1 MFKLKFVL
9 ISIVGL
15 GGSSAMAETSPG
27 MQYQLQLRTL
37 DLRAKQQYS
46 NSIKLQPPRVF
57 VPGAPEDLPKG
68 AAFTGPY
75 VTMAR
80 RVAQRHNV
88 PEALFLR
95 LIHQESRWNPNA
107 VSPKGAI
114 GLAQLMPQTA
124 RSLGVDPKDPS
135 QNLDGGARYL
145 STQYKRFRSWSLALA
160 AYNAGPE
167 AVAKYGGIPPYK
179 ETQNYVRI
187 IMQR

>member
-1 MFKLKFVL
+1 M
-9 ISIVGL
+9 IRAIVICAVCMY
-15 GGSSAMAETSPG
+15 GGVVFGETPG

-46 NSIKLQPPRVF
+46 NSVKLKPPSIYI
-57 VPGAPEDLPKG
+57 PGAPEDLPDG
-68 AAFTGPY
+68 AAYSGPY
-75 VTMAR
+75 VSMAR
-80 RVAQRHNV
+80 RMAQRHQI

-114 GLAQLMPQTA
+114 GLAQLMPDTA
-124 RSLGVDPKDPS
+124 RGLGVNPHEPS
-135 QNLDGGARYL
+135 QNLEGGARYL

-160 AYNAGPE
+160 AYNAGPQ
-167 AVAKYGGIPPYK
+167 AVERYGGIPPYQ